1 LTLRVLPAEK
11 EGSIQ
16 SVLSEIVIREV
27 HKPLRVQAQEVLDR
41 LKNAR
46 LLKSW
51 PELQMRIMQ
60 LARGGSPPPGLGPPQ
75 AELSRNSN
83 QVAFARIRRFESDM
97 PSQAVGLQ
105 QPTRRARLPARSLSA
120 AS

>member
-1 LTLRVLPAEK
+1 
-11 EGSIQ
+11 
-16 SVLSEIVIREV
+16 VIREV

-97 PSQAVGLQ
+97 PSQPVQSLGCAGPQSKGMPRWSGVR
-105 QPTRRARLPARSLSA
+105 PIPRSDWV
-120 AS
+120 